1 MNENVV
7 IPLLIL
13 ALGTMLSV
21 IGFLIVF
28 VLKGIKGEIRDIKV
42 QLSKIEDDLHKRV
55 SEIDRRHQDVMVEHD
70 RRISKI
76 EARCD
81 VTHGGTQ

>member
-1 MNENVV
+1 MSETQVLFV
-7 IPLLIL
+7 IGVLF
-13 ALGTMLSV
+13 GV

-28 VLKGIKGEIRDIKV
+28 VLQGIKGEICDIKV